1 MPTVNVKLY
10 SILRLDYTEKNEYDP
25 IRGIELKVPEPV
37 TIRQLCGMIGINAAK
52 IFFVTVNGEM
62 KKDFDLDEILPGGAA
77 EIGLHP
83 QPLAGG

>member
-25 IRGIELKVPEPV
+25 IKGIELNMPEPA
-37 TIRQLCGMIGINAAK
+37 TIRQLCGMTGIDAAK
-52 IFFVTVNGEM
+52 IFLVTVNGVM
-62 KKDFDLDEILPGGAA
+62 KKDFDLDEILPGSAA